1 MTANLL
7 MLVPT
12 RQRPGNADA
21 VVNSWQ
27 ATSGGCSELCF
38 VVDED
43 DPDLDEYRSRLA
55 DTPGVWVHPVGS
67 RGMVAALNA
76 AAVHYASHYRFLGF
90 MGDDHR
96 PRSTGWDR
104 RFCECLSTGVGVVYG
119 NDLLQGEAMPTAVAL
134 TSDIVRTLGYF
145 APPSMIHLCVDLCWK
160 LWGEAL
166 GRITYLPDVVIEHM
180 HPAAR
185 KAPMDAG
192 YEEANSPDRMRDDAA
207 AYYAYKDG
215 QFHDDVAK
223 LKELL

>member
-27 ATSGGCSELCF
+27 ATTGGCSELCF

-43 DPDLDEYRSRLA
+43 DPDLDEYRARLA
-55 DTPGVWVHPVGS
+55 DTPGVRVHPVGS

-76 AAVHYASHYRFLGF
+76 AAVEFAGWYRFLGF

-96 PRSTGWDR
+96 PRTTCWDR
-104 RFCECLSTGVGVVYG
+104 QFCECLSAGAGVVYG
-119 NDLLQGEAMPTAVAL
+119 NDLLRGADTPTAVAM
-134 TSDIVRTLGYF
+134 TSNIVTTLGYM
-145 APPSMIHLCVDLCWK
+145 AVPSIVHLGVDVVWK
-160 LWGEAL
+160 DWGEAI
-166 GRITYLPDVVIEHM
+166 GRLTYLDDVILEHM
-180 HPAAR
+180 HYING
-185 KAPMDAG
+185 KAPIDAG
-192 YEEANSPDRMRDDAA
+192 YQKVNSPERYAVDGA
-207 AYYAYKDG
+207 AYQAYKAG

-223 LKELL
+223 LKTLL